1 MNRNKMKNNV
11 YKQILDMPKPAHFVL
26 IDPDKSGIDE
36 GIDLAVNAEK
46 FGVDAILIG
55 SSIHLNDNLDDF
67 IREIKS
73 KTTIPIIIF
82 PGILNVFSSSADAIL
97 FLSMISSRNP
107 QFLIGEQVRAAPIIK
122 KYGLETISTAYLL
135 IESGKMTSVQYMSNS
150 MPIPR
155 NKPDIIIAHVLA
167 AELIGMKAV
176 YLEAGSGA
184 DHTVPTEVISRVKE
198 VTSLPLIVGGG
209 IRTPEAAESI
219 AKAGADIVV
228 TGTIFENNRD
238 FNLLA
243 EFCQT
248 IHKQRND

>member
-1 MNRNKMKNNV
+1 MKDNI

-46 FGVDAILIG
+46 CGVDAILIG

-228 TGTIFENNRD
+228 TGTIFENNKD